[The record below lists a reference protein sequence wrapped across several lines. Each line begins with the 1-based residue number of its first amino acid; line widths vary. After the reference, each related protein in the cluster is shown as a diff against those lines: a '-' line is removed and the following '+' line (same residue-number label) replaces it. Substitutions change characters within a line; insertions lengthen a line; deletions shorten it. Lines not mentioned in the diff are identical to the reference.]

1 MTNLISKLSVAF
13 MLLIVSAVSLQAN
26 TISAYYDAA
35 YADEKQIQSKL
46 EASGFNVLATYSP
59 ANKDYLKVII
69 FTNKELTTIASK
81 KTRGFAAIQRVLVN
95 NQAKTVRVTNPGY
108 WLRGFMQKE
117 FTPGSDKGT
126 QDAIAK
132 ALGTLTPTID
142 VLAEKDIATYQYA
155 VSMPHYQDMLEIKT
169 GEGLAAKIKKK
180 KLFEVMLDNGSIL
193 VGVKMSKSSE
203 NFIETIGEENA
214 LVLPYTLLIEDG
226 KAYALHAK
234 FYLAMSYPLL
244 TLGQFMKISS
254 VPDAIERKLKKSFK

>member
-1 MTNLISKLSVAF
+1 MTNLISKLFVAF
-13 MLLIVSAVSLQAN
+13 MLFIISAVSLQAT

-59 ANKDYLKVII
+59 AKKDYLKVII

-95 NQAKTVRVTNPGY
+95 NQTKTVRVTNPGY

-117 FTPGSDKGT
+117 FTAGSDKGT

-132 ALGTLTPTID
+132 ALGSLTPT
-142 VLAEKDIATYQYA
+142 KDALEENVIAGYHYEG
-155 VSMPHYQDMLEIKT
+155 SMPSYTDMLEIKK
-169 GEGLAAKIKKK
+169 GENLAAKIKKN
-180 KLFEVMLDNGSIL
+180 KLFEVALNNGSIL
-193 VGVKMSKSSE
+193 VGVKMSKNSE
-203 NFIETIGEENA
+203 NFIETIGEDNA

-234 FYLAMSYPLL
+234 YYLAIGYPLL
-244 TLGQFMKISS
+244 SLDQFMQISS
-254 VPDAIERKLKKSFK
+254 IPDTIERKLKKSFK

>member
-13 MLLIVSAVSLQAN
+13 TLLIVSTITLQAN
-26 TISAYYDAA
+26 AISAYYDAP
-35 YADEKQIQSKL
+35 YADETQVQSKL
-46 EASGFNVLATYSP
+46 EASGFNVLTTYSP
-59 ANKDYLKVII
+59 AKKDYLKVIV

-117 FTPGSDKGT
+117 FTAGSDKAI
-126 QDAIAK
+126 QDAIEK
-132 ALGTLTPTID
+132 ALGTLTPTKD
-142 VLAEKDIATYQYA
+142 VVDEDKLAEYQYA
-155 VSMPHYQDMLEIKT
+155 ISMPYYQDMLEIKT
-169 GEGLAAKIKKK
+169 GDGLAAKIKKK
-180 KLFEVMLDNGSIL
+180 KLFEVSLDNGSTL
-193 VGVKMSKSSE
+193 VGVKMSKNSE

-234 FYLAMSYPLL
+234 YYLAMSYPLL

>member
-13 MLLIVSAVSLQAN
+13 MLLIVSAISLQAN
-26 TISAYYDAA
+26 AISAYYDAA

-59 ANKDYLKVII
+59 AKKDYLKVII

-95 NQAKTVRVTNPGY
+95 NEAKTVRVTNPGY
-108 WLRGFMQKE
+108 WLRGFMQTE
-117 FTPGSDKGT
+117 FTPGSDKSI
-126 QDAIAK
+126 QDAITT
-132 ALGTLTPTID
+132 ALGALTPTKD
-142 VLAEKDIATYQYA
+142 VLEEKDLATYQYA
-155 VSMPHYQDMLEIKT
+155 VSMPYYQDMLEIKT

-180 KLFEVMLDNGSIL
+180 KLFEVTLDNGSTL
-193 VGVKMSKSSE
+193 VGVKMSKTSE

-214 LVLPYTLLIEDG
+214 LVLPYTMLIEDG

-234 FYLAMSYPLL
+234 YYLAMSYPLL